1 MRVSPRIVALLALT
15 SACGGADPEGQAAR
29 SDQAAHG
36 VVVFPDSF
44 VPPAGSALEVD
55 LVDLNLSDAGRAI
68 LSSATTSADRAE
80 LRFTV
85 PYDSTQVESGREN
98 GLVGRL
104 RGPDGRQL
112 YASDRAQPVPFR
124 GGQED
129 HVLVLVPT
137 PEGSPRDLLHAPDG
151 RHFRCGD
158 RWISTGFDGRVLTL
172 NLEDRLVRLMPAVS
186 DSGAR
191 FGDGSNEIW
200 VYSAS
205 AATLI
210 LDGGA
215 PLECIGTD
223 SPSPWEEA
231 RRRGMAFRALGN
243 EPGWVVEVESGDRP
257 AMRAI
262 LDYGERTES
271 FASTEPLEGAEGFR
285 GRRDG
290 LVFELT
296 LTRERCSDG
305 MSDIVY
311 PVAVRLVLVEPA
323 GRRELRGC
331 GRFLGG

>member
-1 MRVSPRIVALLALT
+1 MALLALT
-15 SACGGADPEGQAAR
+15 GACGGADPDGQAAG
-29 SDQAAHG
+29 SNPAARG
-36 VVVFPDSF
+36 VVVFPDRF
-44 VPPAGSALEVD
+44 VPPAGGALEVD
-55 LVDLNLSDAGRAI
+55 LVDLNLSDASRAV
-68 LSSATTSADRAE
+68 LSSTTTSADRAE

-85 PYDSTQVESGREN
+85 PYDSAQLDPAREY

-104 RGPDGRQL
+104 RSADGRQL
-112 YASDRAQPVPFR
+112 YASDGAPPVLFR
-124 GGQED
+124 VGRDD
-129 HVLVLVPT
+129 HVLVLLAT
-137 PEGSPRDLLHAPDG
+137 PEGSPRDLLHAPSG

-158 RWISTGFDGRVLTL
+158 RWISTGFDGRMLTL
-172 NLEDRLVRLMPAVS
+172 YLEDRLVRLSPAVS

-191 FGDGSNEIW
+191 FSDANNEFW

-215 PLECIGTD
+215 PSTCTGTD
-223 SPSPWEEA
+223 SPSPWEAA
-231 RRRGMAFRALGN
+231 RRRGMAFRALGT

-257 AMRAI
+257 ALRAT

-271 FASTEPLEGAEGFR
+271 FATTEPLEGAEGFR
-285 GRRDG
+285 GRREG
-290 LVFELT
+290 LIFELA

-311 PVAVRLVLVEPA
+311 PVAVRLVLVENA

>member
-1 MRVSPRIVALLALT
+1 MRVSPWIVALLALT
-15 SACGGADPEGQAAR
+15 GACGGADPDGQAAR
-29 SDQAAHG
+29 SEQAAHG
-36 VVVFPDSF
+36 VAVFPDSF

-55 LVDLNLSDAGRAI
+55 LVDLNLTDAGRAL
-68 LSSATTSADRAE
+68 LSSTTSSADRAG

-85 PYDSTQVESGREN
+85 PYDSSQFDPAREY

-104 RGPDGRQL
+104 RGADGRQL
-112 YASDRAQPVPFR
+112 YASDEASPVPFR
-124 GGQED
+124 TGRDD
-129 HVLVLVPT
+129 HVLVLLPT
-137 PEGSPRDLLHAPDG
+137 PEGSPQDLLHAPSG
-151 RHFRCGD
+151 RHFRCED
-158 RWISTGFDGRVLTL
+158 RWISTGFEGRVLTL
-172 NLEDRLVRLMPAVS
+172 YLEDRLVRLTPAVS

-191 FGDGSNEIW
+191 FGDGSNEFW

-215 PLECIGTD
+215 PLACTGTEN
-223 SPSPWEEA
+223 PSPWEEA
-231 RRRGMAFRALGN
+231 RRRGMAFRALGT

-257 AMRAI
+257 AMRAT
-262 LDYGERTES
+262 LDYGERTEN
-271 FASTEPLEGAEGFR
+271 FATTEPLEGAVGFR
-285 GRRDG
+285 GRRGG
-290 LVFELT
+290 LVFELA